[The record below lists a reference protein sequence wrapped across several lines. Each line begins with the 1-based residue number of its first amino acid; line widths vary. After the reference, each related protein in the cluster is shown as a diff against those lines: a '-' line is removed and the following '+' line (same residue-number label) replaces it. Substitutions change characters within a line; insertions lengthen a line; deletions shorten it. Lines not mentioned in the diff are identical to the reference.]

1 MGAPDRE
8 SLRAGAGG
16 HFDASS
22 WGARSAV
29 ATQAVSGNAGV
40 THAPSGPTPT
50 SLGFVS
56 LASLISL
63 PRYFFH
69 VYLLLSYFSSQFLKK
84 STLPLAFKIKMV

>member
-29 ATQAVSGNAGV
+29 ATQAVSGDAGV

-50 SLGFVS
+50 SLGFIS
-56 LASLISL
+56 LASLVSL
-63 PRYFFH
+63 PRYLFPCPSSF
-69 VYLLLSYFSSQFLKK
+69 LLLFFSIFKK
-84 STLPLAFKIKMV
+84 QYTSPRI